1 MNLHAGLLATLGAGE
16 RVFQR
21 RARCAWPFLRDILAR
36 SAPRTYAAD
45 SFLLRLN
52 FMAEFICR
60 LGTPAGEIVTRTIE
74 AVGVQEA
81 RTRLESEGFRVFAVT
96 PPKTAGVAALTRRGG
111 KGNHARFKANDF
123 LLFNQQLAALL
134 RAGIPILQAISMLR
148 KRAQSAGLGMVLT
161 DVEDKIRGGLALS
174 AAFAAQG
181 PIFPRIYT
189 ASILAGE
196 RSGALD
202 EVLDRYVGYM
212 RRSVNLRRKI
222 RGALAY
228 PAMLLV
234 ASFGMVMFLTLF
246 VVPRMSNLFEGFGKN
261 KLPVLTLIVTGISG
275 WLTENFL
282 WLVPLVI
289 VGVAALVFWL
299 RTPSGR
305 LTLDRT
311 LLKLPLIGK
320 LLQQV
325 AVAQATRSLATLL
338 AGGIT
343 LVDSWEISAES
354 ITNRE
359 LRRKSSAILPMV
371 REGRTFTESLEA
383 AGWVPEL
390 ALDMIGVG
398 ERSGSLREMLDEV
411 AAFYDSESEV
421 RLEQLTTTIEPAI
434 LIVMGGVVVTI
445 LLSIYLPIIS
455 AISNTQVTR

>member
-1 MNLHAGLLATLGAGE
+1 
-16 RVFQR
+16 
-21 RARCAWPFLRDILAR
+21 
-36 SAPRTYAAD
+36 
-45 SFLLRLN
+45 
-52 FMAEFICR
+52 MAEFICR

-74 AVGVQEA
+74 AVGTQEA
-81 RTRLESEGFRVFAVT
+81 RVRLESEGFRVFAIT
-96 PPKTAGVAALTRRGG
+96 PPKTSGVAALTRRGG
-111 KGNHARFKANDF
+111 KGTHARFKANDF

-148 KRAQSAGLGMVLT
+148 KRAQSAGLAVVLG

-181 PIFPRIYT
+181 AVFPRIYT

-202 EVLDRYVGYM
+202 EVLDRYVEYM

-228 PAMLLV
+228 PMMLLA
-234 ASFGMVMFLTLF
+234 ASFGMVAFLTVY
-246 VVPRMSNLFEGFGKN
+246 VVPRMSSLFEGFGRN
-261 KLPVLTLIVTGISG
+261 KLPWLTVIVTGLADWVSG
-275 WLTENFL
+275 NFW
-282 WLVPLVI
+282 WLVPAII
-289 VGVAALVFWL
+289 VGLVALVFWA

-305 LTLDRT
+305 MTVDRA
-311 LLKLPLIGK
+311 LLRIPLVGK

-343 LVDSWEISAES
+343 LVESWEIAAES

-359 LRRKSSAILPMV
+359 LRRKSSAILPMI
-371 REGRTFTESLEA
+371 REGRSFTESLES
-383 AGWVPEL
+383 AGWFPEL
-390 ALDMIGVG
+390 AVDMIGVG

-411 AAFYDSESEV
+411 AVFYDSEAEV
-421 RLEQLTTTIEPAI
+421 KLEQLTTTIEPAI

-455 AISNTQVTR
+455 AISNASSGR